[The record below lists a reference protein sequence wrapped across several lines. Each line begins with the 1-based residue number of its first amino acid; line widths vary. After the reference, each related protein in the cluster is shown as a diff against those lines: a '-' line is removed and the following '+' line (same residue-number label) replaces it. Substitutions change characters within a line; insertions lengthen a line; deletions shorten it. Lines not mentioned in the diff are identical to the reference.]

1 MEHASTVDIG
11 ERKRRSG
18 GVNEDSIATAVL
30 ENHHRSTSRPV
41 GIFVLGDG
49 VGGEDSGDVASFLAT
64 TVVRKR
70 LTEALLGAGTDVL
83 DRFAVDAYDGP
94 PPTADDPPES
104 ALSPRRIRSAIQDAV
119 DAAHKRVQEYAK
131 ETDGRLAT
139 TLVVAVYV
147 DGRLHYGWVGDSRAY
162 LVNTRHGEIQQLTED
177 HAVTNDLL
185 EQGEIDDE
193 AYARVHDDATAI
205 TNAVGGSPYGKPT
218 VDVEFGS
225 TEVYREDVIVLTSDG
240 LIDAYPNVA
249 PLRKEYERADDTERA
264 REEILEALVTDDE
277 IRDII
282 LDAAD
287 LKEGVEE
294 LVTFANDR
302 GGKDNLS
309 ITLARDRTADPSPP
323 SLPNRDAVAESDG
336 LIDQETVIE
345 SPEAG
350 SNADREPDAD
360 TGSSPSPGSTPTPGS
375 GTDGSTE
382 EDRSE
387 VVSATDTG
395 LTTAAIT
402 IAGTETIYEIVD
414 GVTIGRDD
422 DEADGNGPNIGLVV
436 EDDSVECN
444 HARIERDDDGDWWIR
459 DTSTAGT
466 FVEDDGEW
474 LHLRSRETSGDG
486 RQADGNPEADAPDD
500 PHRPEG
506 ATCRLRDGTAFSLE
520 DPRETDPVTFRFYTS
535 VDRARNRRGE
545 TTDDGLLDRFR
556 S

>member
-70 LTEALLGAGTDVL
+70 LTEALLGSGTDVL

-94 PPTADDPPES
+94 PPTAEDPPES
-104 ALSPRRIRSAIQDAV
+104 ALSPRRIRSVIQDAV
-119 DAAHKRVQEYAK
+119 DAAHKRVQEYAR

-139 TLVVAVYV
+139 TLVVGVYA
-147 DGRLHYGWVGDSRAY
+147 DGRFHYGWVGDSRAY
-162 LVNTRHGEIQQLTED
+162 LVNTRHEEIQQLTRD
-177 HAVTNDLL
+177 HAVTNELL

-225 TEVYREDVIVLTSDG
+225 TDVYREDVIVLTSDG
-240 LIDAYPNVA
+240 LIDAYPDVG
-249 PLRKEYERADDTERA
+249 PLRREYERTDDTDRA
-264 REEILEALVTDDE
+264 RERILDALVTDDE
-277 IRDII
+277 IRDVV
-282 LDAAD
+282 LEAAD
-287 LKEGVEE
+287 LHEGVEQ
-294 LVTFANDR
+294 LVSFANDR

-309 ITLARDRTADPSPP
+309 ITLVRDPSADSSPN
-323 SLPNRDAVAESDG
+323 SLPTRDATVESDG

-345 SPEAG
+345 SPDAG
-350 SNADREPDAD
+350 SNDDRESDAGGESE
-360 TGSSPSPGSTPTPGS
+360 TSRGS
-375 GTDGSTE
+375 GSAGTSDE
-382 EDRSE
+382 ERSG

-422 DEADGNGPNIGLVV
+422 DETDGNGPNIGLVV
-436 EDDSVECN
+436 DDESVEPN

-459 DTSTAGT
+459 DTSAAGT
-466 FVEDDGEW
+466 FVEGDGEW
-474 LHLRSRETSGDG
+474 LHLQSTGTASDDGSQDATASSPGDDATDESRGETEM
-486 RQADGNPEADAPDD
+486 R
-500 PHRPEG
+500 
-506 ATCRLRDGTAFSLE
+506 RLGDGTAFTLE
-520 DPRETDPVTFRFYTS
+520 DPRETDPVTFRFFTS
-535 VDRARNRRGE
+535 VERARNRRDE